1 MASLPPLAS
10 EEAQAPPYQ
19 SIDEKSKVDLAPLA
33 MDVDAPKPD
42 RRGSRTPSTFSMDD
56 IEVAK
61 ALTGLREGESR
72 RGIRK
77 DWH

>member
-1 MASLPPLAS
+1 MASIPPL
-10 EEAQAPPYQ
+10 ELVEAQVPSYE
-19 SIDEKSKVDLAPLA
+19 SINEKSVVELAPLA
-33 MDVDAPKPD
+33 MDVDAPAPD

-72 RGIRK
+72 SGVFK
-77 DWH
+77 D